1 MSRFTLD
8 SATEFLF
15 GNCVLSLSAGLPYPY
30 NVAPAAIPTTS
41 KAKAADDFA
50 RAFAEAQLVISQ
62 RPPKGWIWPLFEIFK
77 DDTTAPMR
85 IVNSFIDSI
94 LEEAIAKK
102 QSAEV
107 GGEKDV
113 DTDDKTLLDHLVQ
126 MTTGTPVYQQL
137 NSLPD

>member
-15 GNCVLSLSAGLPYPY
+15 GNCVHSLSAGLPYPY
-30 NVAPAAIPTTS
+30 NVAPAAYPTTG

-50 RAFAEAQLVISQ
+50 RAFAEAQSMISL
-62 RPPKGWIWPLFEIFK
+62 RGTKGWIWPLFEIFK

-85 IVNSFIDSI
+85 IVNSFIDPI
-94 LEEAIAKK
+94 LKEAIAKK

-107 GGEKDV
+107 GGEKNV

-126 MTTGTPVYQQL
+126 MTTGREQVLPYI
-137 NSLPD
+137 NS